1 MRKDAEAAGKPALFA
16 GAQGFCAAILPQLIP
31 CCFVLTWPSDPD
43 REERCALSVV
53 DCDSPQLGSTMSLY
67 GTRAGGRHR
76 RDGEREQ
83 RSGRAS
89 PSPQTALLSGYIS
102 RSLVP
107 PVADHHSK
115 CLGNTIYVYDLS
127 SKEGHR
133 SGPRLG
139 ERVTL
144 IVDNTRFVVDP
155 SIFTAQPNTM
165 LGRMFGSGRENN
177 FTRPNEKG
185 EFEVADGISS
195 TIFRAILDYYKSG
208 IIRCPD
214 GVSIPELREA
224 CDYLCISFSYST
236 IKCRDLSALMHE
248 LSNDGARRQF
258 ECYLEEM
265 VLPLMVA
272 SAQSGER
279 ECHVVVLTDDDV
291 VDWDEEYPPQMGEE
305 YSQIIYSTKLYRF
318 FKYIE
323 NRDVAKSVLK
333 ERGLKKIRLGIE
345 GYPTYKEKV
354 KRRPGGRPEVI
365 YNYVQRPFI
374 RMSWEKEEGK
384 SRHVDFQC
392 VKSKSITNLAAAA
405 ADIPQDQLVVMQPPG
420 PQVDELDTLPQPPT
434 INEPYQLPAVQPGP
448 DNNAS
453 PQLAQGYEGP
463 NQQVQDGSSPA
474 AHNLAHSNQQL
485 QPPATYHYDPD
496 PDTPSPSA

>member
-1 MRKDAEAAGKPALFA
+1 MTENVVTAAP
-16 GAQGFCAAILPQLIP
+16 PP
-31 CCFVLTWPSDPD
+31 DPP
-43 REERCALSVV
+43 V
-53 DCDSPQLGSTMSLY
+53 
-67 GTRAGGRHR
+67 H
-76 RDGEREQ
+76 
-83 RSGRAS
+83 
-89 PSPQTALLSGYIS
+89 
-102 RSLVP
+102 VP
-107 PVADHHSK
+107 PGFRFPVQ
-115 CLGNTIYVYDLS
+115 T
-127 SKEGHR
+127 KEFQRGGSLR
-133 SGPRLG
+133 VG

-155 SIFTAQPNTM
+155 AIFTAQPNTM
-165 LGRMFGSGRENN
+165 LGRMFGSGRDNN

-195 TIFRAILDYYKSG
+195 TVFRAILDYYKSG

-214 GVSIPELREA
+214 GISIPELREA
-224 CDYLCISFSYST
+224 CDYLCISFNYST

-333 ERGLKKIRLGIE
+333 DRGLKKIRLGIE

-405 ADIPQDQLVVMQPPG
+405 ADIPQDQLVVMHPPA
-420 PQVDELDTLPQPPT
+420 PQVDELDAPPQ
-434 INEPYQLPAVQPGP
+434 
-448 DNNAS
+448 
-453 PQLAQGYEGP
+453 
-463 NQQVQDGSSPA
+463 PA
-474 AHNLAHSNQQL
+474 AHDN
-485 QPPATYHYDPD
+485 QPPPSVRGGASQRVQDNQNLPAFAVAPGNLPHAQAAAYRCESDPD
-496 PDTPSPSA
+496 PPSPSA